1 MGKNELISILAGAAI
16 SMSLAG
22 IAFPLISKGIET
34 GSINT
39 LKAEIESIIANADFN
54 RKVNDSKVGDELNI
68 YDANFLTKIEE
79 VNEDKFKY
87 VSNLTK
93 TKYTNVIYNGEYST
107 IEFSINN
114 DSLKNV
120 EDSSIINNSCNKTL
134 IKLDNKITC
143 EFINKKN

>member
-1 MGKNELISILAGAAI
+1 MGKNELITLLAGVALSV
-16 SMSLAG
+16 SMVG
-22 IAFPLISKGIET
+22 IGFPLIGTAFGT
-34 GSINT
+34 GSTKT
-39 LKAEIESIIANADFN
+39 LLMEIDSIIANADFN
-54 RKVNDSKVGDELNI
+54 RKMNDSKIGDELNI

-87 VSNLTK
+87 VSNITK

-107 IEFSINN
+107 IEFIINN
-114 DSLKNV
+114 DSLKNI